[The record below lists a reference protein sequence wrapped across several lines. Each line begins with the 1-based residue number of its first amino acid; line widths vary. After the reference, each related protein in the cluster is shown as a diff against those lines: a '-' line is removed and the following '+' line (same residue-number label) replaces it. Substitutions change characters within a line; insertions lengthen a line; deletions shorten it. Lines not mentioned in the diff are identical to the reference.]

1 MAKKTTTARELQA
14 VITRLQQQR
23 QAHLDALAEID
34 SAFAQFGIKPRRRKS
49 GGRPRKAKRRVA
61 KKVAKR
67 HKRKARRTR
76 KMSGPQSILNFVKR
90 AGKNGAT
97 GAEIVRRWNAEG
109 RAGGAYTPISKLVK
123 AKKLKRR
130 AVKGERGSRYSVT

>member
-1 MAKKTTTARELQA
+1 MAKKATTARELQA

-34 SAFAQFGIKPRRRKS
+34 SAFAQFGIKPRKRT
-49 GGRPRKAKRRVA
+49 RKAKKKVA

-76 KMSGPQSILNFVKR
+76 KMSGPRSILNFVQR
-90 AGKNGAT
+90 AGKNGVS
-97 GAEIVRRWNAEG
+97 GAKIVRHWNAEG
-109 RAGGAYTPISKLVK
+109 RAGKAYTAISKLVK

-130 AVKGERGSRYSVT
+130 AVKGERGSWYSVT

>member
-23 QAHLDALAEID
+23 QSHLDALAEID
-34 SAFAQFGIKPRRRKS
+34 SVFAQFGIKPRKRTL
-49 GGRPRKAKRRVA
+49 KAK

-67 HKRKARRTR
+67 VAKRRKRKARRTR

-90 AGKNGAT
+90 AGKNGVT
-97 GAEIVRRWNAEG
+97 GAKIVRHWNAEG
-109 RAGGAYTPISKLVK
+109 RAGKAYTAIGKLFK

>member
-1 MAKKTTTARELQA
+1 MAKKTTTTKELQA

-34 SAFAQFGIKPRRRKS
+34 SAFAQFGIKLRRRKS
-49 GGRPRKAKRRVA
+49 GGSPRKAKRRVA
-61 KKVAKR
+61 KKEAKR
-67 HKRKARRTR
+67 HKRKARGTR
-76 KMSGPQSILNFVKR
+76 KMSGPQSILNFMKR
-90 AGKNGAT
+90 AGNNGVT

-109 RAGGAYTPISKLVK
+109 RAGKAYTAIGKLVK
-123 AKKLKRR
+123 TKKLKRR

>member
-14 VITRLQQQR
+14 LITSLQQQR

-34 SAFAQFGIKPRRRKS
+34 SAFAQFGIKLKRRKS
-49 GGRPRKAKRRVA
+49 GGSPRKAKRRVA

-76 KMSGPQSILNFVKR
+76 KMSGPQSILNFMKR
-90 AGKNGAT
+90 AGKNGVT
-97 GAEIVRRWNAEG
+97 GAEIVRHWNAEG
-109 RAGGAYTPISKLVK
+109 RAGKAYTAIGKLIK

-130 AVKGERGSRYSVT
+130 AVKGERGSQYSVT

>member
-34 SAFAQFGIKPRRRKS
+34 SAFAQFGIKPRKRT
-49 GGRPRKAKRRVA
+49 RKAKKKVA
-61 KKVAKR
+61 KRVAKR

-76 KMSGPQSILNFVKR
+76 KMSGPQSILNFVQR
-90 AGKNGAT
+90 AGKNGVN
-97 GAEIVRRWNAEG
+97 GAKIVRHWTAEG
-109 RAGGAYTPISKLVK
+109 RAGKAYTAIGKLVK

-130 AVKGERGSRYSVT
+130 AVKGERGRQYSVT

>member
-34 SAFAQFGIKPRRRKS
+34 SAFAQFGIKPRKRT
-49 GGRPRKAKRRVA
+49 RKAKKKVA

-90 AGKNGAT
+90 AGKNGVT
-97 GAEIVRRWNAEG
+97 GAKIVRHWNAEG
-109 RAGGAYTPISKLVK
+109 RAGKAYTAIGKLVK

-130 AVKGERGSRYSVT
+130 AVKGERGSQYSVT

>member
-14 VITRLQQQR
+14 VITRLEQQR
-23 QAHLDALAEID
+23 QAHLDALADID
-34 SAFAQFGIKPRRRKS
+34 SAFAQFGIKPRKRT
-49 GGRPRKAKRRVA
+49 RKAKKKVA

-76 KMSGPQSILNFVKR
+76 KMSGAKSILNFVKR
-90 AGKNGAT
+90 AGKNGVT
-97 GAEIVRRWNAEG
+97 GAKIVRHWNAAG
-109 RAGGAYTPISKLVK
+109 RAGKAYTAIGKLVK

-130 AVKGERGSRYSVT
+130 AVKGERGGWYSVT